1 MGFKLATPFH
11 FFTGIKIALC
21 FLAVFEQTSL
31 QATNFDPSLTFVS
44 RWVGNNAPYLNKI
57 RFGGGSYV
65 AFQQGL
71 AMSSSLVGVTQD
83 GLQWSTVSV
92 GAQSNGYVAGCGF
105 DGTRWLSVLHSN
117 LNGSLTFYQSTD
129 GALTWQAVEGVSLP
143 STSMNQV
150 SDFIYTGGAWV
161 LVDSGRI
168 WVSAD
173 GVSWVDRSVAE
184 MPAYGTEA
192 TFGNGV
198 LVLVGGSKVYRSTD
212 LGQSWTTPLIATTQG
227 LLSVAYGNGRF
238 VAVGNSGVVL
248 TSTDDG
254 VTWVTQ
260 ASGTTAG
267 LNVVFGDGIFVVTG
281 MGIMSSSYDGI
292 VWTSAT
298 GGNVGMGP
306 RLAYGTAGWVGIS
319 GWSAIQSV
327 NGLVPPPPM
336 PRLPGMLPN
345 GTVGT
350 AYSATLTS
358 SGATSFTAINLP
370 PGLSLNSTTGQ
381 ISGTPTTA
389 GTFTSY
395 AYASNAAGTG
405 SYSSFSVTMSN
416 PPENPLIT
424 LLGEN
429 PIVLWRM
436 TSFTDPGAMV
446 TDNRDTTRTIYG
458 TGTVNTSVNG
468 TYTLTYNAVDADGYP
483 AITRTRTVQV
493 VAENTDITA
502 PQITEFT
509 ITPASVDIT
518 GSSQT
523 VTMTARITDDLSG
536 LNWANLTFQSS
547 GGSSYWIDFSSS
559 SRISGTATDG
569 VYRRQITI
577 PRYAATGTF
586 TLSSCGFGDAS
597 GRSRN
602 YTAQEF
608 SELGFANSFAITG
621 TSDSVAPILTGL
633 SFTPSILDNTQVR
646 PGQGARVYFTLDAT
660 DNLSGFSRG
669 EVELSDSMGNWG
681 SAWINSNGRGVAWI
695 QLPAFGPLVNWFV
708 QSIRIYDSAGN
719 TRIYDTAS
727 LAAAGFPTTLV
738 VEGMEDTQPLV
749 IAGLTIQPQTV
760 DITDTAAEIFL
771 DVHIIDDVSGP
782 GGGRITIRDPQGT
795 IQQMTGPRISGTAQD
810 GIYRVTV
817 PVPRYGKTG
826 TYTIEKIEADDYAG
840 HHTEM
845 LEADILAADFPMTFQ
860 VTGLSDG
867 GGPQITG
874 FSFQPSQVNPAQ
886 GGGRTILTA
895 QITDDLSGFVSGT
908 ATISSPS
915 GGKTISVYLGSAQR
929 VSGNAL
935 SGVYAYEIQIPEFS
949 EAGVWTLQD
958 LSLTDRLGYSTS
970 YDATTLTAAG
980 MESGFTVI
988 SGSVLDETAPVLTS
1002 LQIAPTVID
1011 VSNGSQSIQVT
1022 VGVTDDQ
1029 SGLYIGTITVGSP
1042 SGWTTSIN
1050 FGVAERIEGSDVN
1063 GVYRIQST
1071 VTPYTRVG
1079 IWQVQ
1084 SVVLTDRAGV
1094 STEYWAPFENPNF
1107 VTSFE
1112 VSGPTDS
1119 EGPVLQSWAISPL
1132 SAEIIYGATELT
1144 FTARF
1149 TDSQSGFGGGAV
1161 ELSGPNGQYHTVYLG
1176 KAQRV
1181 SGSAQDGVYSA
1192 ILTLPVT
1199 TAGIWQ
1205 ITGFWFSDEQGNQGT
1220 PDLSLFADL
1229 GFPTSFEVVAPEDVP
1244 SDTIPPQLLSL
1255 QFEPNVIDVS
1265 GGAAEVQVIAQFSDN
1280 LSFARDPYL
1289 TLSSPSEN
1297 SWYELNWNSQRV
1309 GAPAQPTYNFTLTI
1323 PPSLEPGFYRV
1334 TSLSVA
1340 DWAGNSLDLDTFA
1353 LELLGMNPGFWV
1365 SILDITPPV
1374 LSLQGNSSMEI
1385 VAGAVFVDPGAFV
1398 SDNRDGKWTVYSE
1411 ESVDTSVPGPHTLN
1425 YVARDEAGN
1434 VSLVEQRMVMVLDT
1448 PSGGST
1454 FAGWSGGGVMTESLL
1469 EKYIFGG
1476 ATDASASSEQP
1487 QLKNQPGNLVLSVVV
1502 RTNDPKILVWGEA
1515 ASNLEG
1521 FSNSAQIQ
1529 VLNGTASSNQEGVPE
1544 GCQRQDFVMPT
1555 EGKSRGFL
1563 RMKGTL
1569 AP

>member
-1 MGFKLATPFH
+1 
-11 FFTGIKIALC
+11 
-21 FLAVFEQTSL
+21 
-31 QATNFDPSLTFVS
+31 
-44 RWVGNNAPYLNKI
+44 
-57 RFGGGSYV
+57 
-65 AFQQGL
+65 
-71 AMSSSLVGVTQD
+71 
-83 GLQWSTVSV
+83 
-92 GAQSNGYVAGCGF
+92 
-105 DGTRWLSVLHSN
+105 
-117 LNGSLTFYQSTD
+117 
-129 GALTWQAVEGVSLP
+129 
-143 STSMNQV
+143 
-150 SDFIYTGGAWV
+150 
-161 LVDSGRI
+161 
-168 WVSAD
+168 
-173 GVSWVDRSVAE
+173 
-184 MPAYGTEA
+184 
-192 TFGNGV
+192 
-198 LVLVGGSKVYRSTD
+198 
-212 LGQSWTTPLIATTQG
+212 
-227 LLSVAYGNGRF
+227 
-238 VAVGNSGVVL
+238 
-248 TSTDDG
+248 
-254 VTWVTQ
+254 
-260 ASGTTAG
+260 
-267 LNVVFGDGIFVVTG
+267 
-281 MGIMSSSYDGI
+281 
-292 VWTSAT
+292 
-298 GGNVGMGP
+298 
-306 RLAYGTAGWVGIS
+306 
-319 GWSAIQSV
+319 
-327 NGLVPPPPM
+327 
-336 PRLPGMLPN
+336 
-345 GTVGT
+345 
-350 AYSATLTS
+350 
-358 SGATSFTAINLP
+358 
-370 PGLSLNSTTGQ
+370 
-381 ISGTPTTA
+381 
-389 GTFTSY
+389 
-395 AYASNAAGTG
+395 
-405 SYSSFSVTMSN
+405 
-416 PPENPLIT
+416 
-424 LLGEN
+424 
-429 PIVLWRM
+429 M

-446 TDNRDTTRTIYG
+446 TDNRDTARTIYG
-458 TGTVNTSVNG
+458 TGTVNTSVIG

-483 AITRTRTVQV
+483 TITRTRTVQV
-493 VAENTDITA
+493 VAENTDLTP

-509 ITPASVDIT
+509 ITPGSVDIT

-536 LNWANLTFQSS
+536 LNWSNLNFQSS
-547 GGSSYWIDFSSS
+547 GGSSYWLDFSSS

-586 TLSSCGFGDAS
+586 TLSSCGFSDAS

-602 YTAQEF
+602 YTAQQF
-608 SELGFANSFAITG
+608 SDLGFANSFAVTG
-621 TSDSVAPILTGL
+621 TSDSVAPILTEF

-646 PGQGARVYFTLDAT
+646 PGRGTRVYFTLDAT
-660 DNLSGFSRG
+660 DDLSGFSRG
-669 EVELSDSMGNWG
+669 EVELSDSMGNRG

-695 QLPAFGPLVNWFV
+695 QLPAFGPLVDWFV
-708 QSIRIYDSAGN
+708 ESIRIYDSAGN

-738 VEGMEDTQPLV
+738 VQGMEDTQPLA

-771 DVHIIDDVSGP
+771 DVQIIDDVSGAW
-782 GGGRITIRDPQGT
+782 GGRITIRDPQGN

-845 LEADILAADFPMTFQ
+845 LEEDILAADFPMTFQ

-988 SGSVLDETAPVLTS
+988 SGSVLDEAAPVLTS

-1022 VGVTDDQ
+1022 MGVTDDR

-1071 VTPYTRVG
+1071 VTPYTGVG
-1079 IWQVQ
+1079 ILQVQ

-1132 SAEIIYGATELT
+1132 SAETIYDATEIT

-1149 TDSQSGFGGGAV
+1149 MDSQSGFGGGAV

-1229 GFPTSFEVVAPEDVP
+1229 GFPTSFAVVAPEVVP
-1244 SDTIPPQLLSL
+1244 SDTTPPQLLNL
-1255 QFEPNVIDVS
+1255 QFQPNVIDVS

-1280 LSFARDPYL
+1280 LSFVRVPYL
-1289 TLSSPSEN
+1289 QLSSPSVDF
-1297 SWYELNWNSQRV
+1297 WYELGMDGQCSGNS
-1309 GAPAQPTYNFTLTI
+1309 GIPEQPTYTFTLTI
-1323 PPSLEPGFYRV
+1323 PPSMEPGFYRV
-1334 TSLSVA
+1334 TWLSVV
-1340 DWAGNSLDLDTFA
+1340 DWAGNYLDLDTFA

-1411 ESVDTSVPGPHTLN
+1411 ESVDTSVPGAHTLN

-1434 VSLVEQRMVMVLDT
+1434 VSLVEQRMVMVAT
-1448 PSGGST
+1448 SSGEST

-1469 EKYIFGG
+1469 AKYIFGG

-1515 ASNLEG
+1515 VSNLEG

-1555 EGKSRGFL
+1555 EGKNRGFL
-1563 RMKGTL
+1563 RVKGSL

>member
-1 MGFKLATPFH
+1 
-11 FFTGIKIALC
+11 
-21 FLAVFEQTSL
+21 
-31 QATNFDPSLTFVS
+31 
-44 RWVGNNAPYLNKI
+44 
-57 RFGGGSYV
+57 
-65 AFQQGL
+65 
-71 AMSSSLVGVTQD
+71 
-83 GLQWSTVSV
+83 
-92 GAQSNGYVAGCGF
+92 
-105 DGTRWLSVLHSN
+105 
-117 LNGSLTFYQSTD
+117 
-129 GALTWQAVEGVSLP
+129 
-143 STSMNQV
+143 
-150 SDFIYTGGAWV
+150 
-161 LVDSGRI
+161 
-168 WVSAD
+168 
-173 GVSWVDRSVAE
+173 
-184 MPAYGTEA
+184 
-192 TFGNGV
+192 
-198 LVLVGGSKVYRSTD
+198 
-212 LGQSWTTPLIATTQG
+212 
-227 LLSVAYGNGRF
+227 
-238 VAVGNSGVVL
+238 
-248 TSTDDG
+248 
-254 VTWVTQ
+254 
-260 ASGTTAG
+260 
-267 LNVVFGDGIFVVTG
+267 
-281 MGIMSSSYDGI
+281 
-292 VWTSAT
+292 
-298 GGNVGMGP
+298 
-306 RLAYGTAGWVGIS
+306 
-319 GWSAIQSV
+319 
-327 NGLVPPPPM
+327 
-336 PRLPGMLPN
+336 
-345 GTVGT
+345 
-350 AYSATLTS
+350 
-358 SGATSFTAINLP
+358 
-370 PGLSLNSTTGQ
+370 
-381 ISGTPTTA
+381 
-389 GTFTSY
+389 
-395 AYASNAAGTG
+395 
-405 SYSSFSVTMSN
+405 
-416 PPENPLIT
+416 
-424 LLGEN
+424 
-429 PIVLWRM
+429 
-436 TSFTDPGAMV
+436 
-446 TDNRDTTRTIYG
+446 
-458 TGTVNTSVNG
+458 
-468 TYTLTYNAVDADGYP
+468 
-483 AITRTRTVQV
+483 
-493 VAENTDITA
+493 
-502 PQITEFT
+502 
-509 ITPASVDIT
+509 
-518 GSSQT
+518 
-523 VTMTARITDDLSG
+523 
-536 LNWANLTFQSS
+536 
-547 GGSSYWIDFSSS
+547 
-559 SRISGTATDG
+559 
-569 VYRRQITI
+569 
-577 PRYAATGTF
+577 
-586 TLSSCGFGDAS
+586 
-597 GRSRN
+597 
-602 YTAQEF
+602 
-608 SELGFANSFAITG
+608 
-621 TSDSVAPILTGL
+621 LTGF

-646 PGQGARVYFTLDAT
+646 PGHGTRVYFTLDAT
-660 DNLSGFSRG
+660 DDLSGFSRG
-669 EVELSDSMGNWG
+669 EVELSDSMGNRG

-695 QLPAFGPLVNWFV
+695 QLPAFGPLVDWFV
-708 QSIRIYDSAGN
+708 ESIRIYDSAGN
-719 TRIYDTAS
+719 TRIYDTVS

-738 VEGMEDTQPLV
+738 VQGMEDTQPLA

-760 DITDTAAEIFL
+760 DVTDTAAEIFL

-782 GGGRITIRDPQGT
+782 WNGRITIRDPQGN

-867 GGPQITG
+867 GDPQITG

-908 ATISSPS
+908 ATLSSPS
-915 GGKTISVYLGSAQR
+915 GGKSISVYLGSAQR

-988 SGSVLDETAPVLTS
+988 SGSVLDEAAPFLTS

-1050 FGVAERIEGSDVN
+1050 FGAAERIEGSDVN

-1071 VTPYTRVG
+1071 VTPYTGAGV
-1079 IWQVQ
+1079 WQVQ

-1094 STEYWAPFENPNF
+1094 STEYWAPFENPDF

-1112 VSGPTDS
+1112 VIRGGDS
-1119 EGPVLQSWAISPL
+1119 EEPVLQSWAITPL
-1132 SAEIIYGATELT
+1132 SAEINDGATELT